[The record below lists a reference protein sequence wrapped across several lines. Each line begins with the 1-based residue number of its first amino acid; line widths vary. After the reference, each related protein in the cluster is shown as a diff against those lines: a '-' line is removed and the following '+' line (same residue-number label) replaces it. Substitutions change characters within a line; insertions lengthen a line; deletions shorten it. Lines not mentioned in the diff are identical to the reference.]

1 MALFRSKSEA
11 RPAWPASAAP
21 EPDSAAS
28 TQAAR
33 DNWFD
38 SSWELRHGL
47 VVAELEVLPEDLD
60 TGDNAASTPPNA

>member
-1 MALFRSKSEA
+1 MAMFRSQPDA
-11 RPAWPASAAP
+11 RPAWPSSAVP
-21 EPDSAAS
+21 EPDSAAL

-47 VVAELEVLPEDLD
+47 LVAELEALPDDLD
-60 TGDNAASTPPNA
+60 SSDNAASTPPSP